1 MRKFFIFYIILSIVF
16 ALRVVGQDS
25 LPNISVKNISNQVV
39 ISWKN
44 NYGAKISNINI
55 QRSYDSLKNF
65 ITIGTVLNPLNKENG
80 YVDRSAASP
89 TMFYRVFV
97 AFEGG
102 TYFFSKSH
110 KPVIEFPVEL
120 PKEIIRETSFD
131 FTLRPTLIDTATSVT
146 QPAIDNNSI
155 ETPVPTAVI
164 PPPTIIPN
172 IPEDLIPARKFPPK
186 PKAPTGFVPS
196 KFIFANRENNLIINL
211 QDADKEHF
219 SLKFFDEKNNP
230 VFEIKKITESYLI
243 VEKVNFL
250 HTGWFYYH
258 LYNDEVLL
266 EKYKFYIGKDGWF
279 GQPPPETKKATQ
291 TDQ

>member
-1 MRKFFIFYIILSIVF
+1 MRKFFLFYIILSVVF
-16 ALRVVGQDS
+16 ALRVLGQDS
-25 LPNISVKNISNQVV
+25 LPNISVKNMSNQVV

-80 YVDRSAASP
+80 YVDRSAATP

-110 KPVIEFPVEL
+110 KPIIEL
-120 PKEIIRETSFD
+120 PAEPAKDTIQEIPFD
-131 FTLRPTLIDTATSVT
+131 FTLRPTLIDTSTSVT

-155 ETPVPTAVI
+155 ETPIPTAVI
-164 PPPTIIPN
+164 PPPPIIPN

-211 QDADKEHF
+211 QDANKEHF

-266 EKYKFYIGKDGWF
+266 EKYKFYIGKDGWS